1 MENIDLSSVQTSELK
16 RRLDSL
22 LKEYDTVMA
31 SAMKNLLK
39 LEKLREEMSNPIS
52 ELSRREAGGEK

>member
-52 ELSRREAGGEK
+52 ELSRREADGEK